1 MQPADKNWNLSSSL
15 PLAIL
20 VLALAA
26 GSWGVFGALVTLVSQ
41 TFGLTGTEF
50 SLILLAPAAIG
61 LPLVWVLY
69 RWATHSARPGNVLL
83 MVFLA
88 LIPLL
93 AGLALATRFSHLLL
107 VGAGLGVV
115 PGCFAAGVVYL
126 HRLTRIPC
134 LALTTGLLALG
145 VIAIVISI
153 GRARRR
159 GILTPIVTSTMTV
172 TAMIFATIL
181 TASVFSLVFRG
192 LGGDVRVEEILHAMP
207 GGPQGALIFVM
218 ALIFILGFFLDFVE
232 ISVIVLPLVAPI
244 LILMGHDPL
253 WLSILIAI
261 NLQTSF
267 LTPPFGFS
275 LFYLRAAAP
284 KEITTGQ
291 IYRGVIPFII
301 LQIVGMGVIW
311 LLPSISTWLPGT
323 IF

>member
-134 LALTTGLLALG
+134 LALTTGLLVLCALG
-145 VIAIVISI
+145 IAFAYVSTPLITDAFGWRFTPLMSI
-153 GRARRR
+153 G
-159 GILTPIVTSTMTV
+159 L
-172 TAMIFATIL
+172 
-181 TASVFSLVFRG
+181 
-192 LGGDVRVEEILHAMP
+192 
-207 GGPQGALIFVM
+207 
-218 ALIFILGFFLDFVE
+218 
-232 ISVIVLPLVAPI
+232 
-244 LILMGHDPL
+244 
-253 WLSILIAI
+253 ILIAAG
-261 NLQTSF
+261 L
-267 LTPPFGFS
+267 L
-275 LFYLRAAAP
+275 AALGDP
-284 KEITTGQ
+284 TET
-291 IYRGVIPFII
+291 RV
-301 LQIVGMGVIW
+301 
-311 LLPSISTWLPGT
+311 
-323 IF
+323 